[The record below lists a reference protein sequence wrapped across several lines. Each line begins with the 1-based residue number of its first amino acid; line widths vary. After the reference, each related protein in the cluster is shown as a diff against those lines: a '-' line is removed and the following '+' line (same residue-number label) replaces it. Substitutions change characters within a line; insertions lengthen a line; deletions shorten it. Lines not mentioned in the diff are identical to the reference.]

1 MKNKTVKGYIVHT
14 PAQKVK
20 GWLAFIMLFVCGI
33 MVGIGLNENKPVKK
47 NLEQWS
53 SYKCG
58 ELQNEMTSP
67 SATAEKIKELRK
79 LYAEYCAREQKPAVE
94 EKKEDTSSK
103 ATCEVIEEMQLRYL
117 NDETSADPADHRDN
131 IKVYETLF
139 QYGCEQN
146 KQKYRDAIS
155 REMQIIESMTG
166 ESANKSSCEVI
177 EASVLSQLPDAWND
191 ADNRIERAKIYANLS
206 ERGCPENS
214 KKYVELAKQE
224 LAVARAL
231 EDDKFDEEETIEV
244 VETYK
249 RLNMQAM
256 AEEVFETA
264 KKLTN
269 PAIDFI
275 LQVEKIINEH

>member
-1 MKNKTVKGYIVHT
+1 MANKLKQGYIVHT
-14 PAQKVK
+14 RGQKIK

-33 MVGIGLNENKPVKK
+33 MVGVGLNQHKPSKQNV
-47 NLEQWS
+47 EQWS

-103 ATCEVIEEMQLRYL
+103 ETCEVIEEMQLRYL
-117 NDETSADPADHRDN
+117 YDETSADPADHRHN

-139 QYGCEQN
+139 QYGCEPN
-146 KQKYRDAIS
+146 KPKYRGAIS

-177 EASVLSQLPDAWND
+177 EASVLSQLPYADNN

-206 ERGCPENS
+206 ERGCPGNS
-214 KKYVELAKQE
+214 QKYVELAKQE
-224 LAVARAL
+224 LAIARAL
-231 EDDKFDEEETIEV
+231 QDDDFSEEDTIEV

-256 AEEVFETA
+256 AEEFFETA

-275 LQVEKIINEH
+275 LEVEKIINEH

>member
-1 MKNKTVKGYIVHT
+1 MANKLKQGYIVHT
-14 PAQKVK
+14 RGQKIK
-20 GWLAFIMLFVCGI
+20 GWLAFIVLFVCGI
-33 MVGIGLNENKPVKK
+33 MVGVGLNENKPVKK

-53 SYKCG
+53 DTSCS
-58 ELQNEMTSP
+58 ELRYQMTRP
-67 SATAEKIKELRK
+67 ETAAEKIKELRR

-103 ATCEVIEEMQLRYL
+103 ETCEVIEEMQLRYL
-117 NDETSADPADHRDN
+117 VNETSADPADHRHN

-139 QYGCEQN
+139 QYGCEPN
-146 KQKYRDAIS
+146 KPKYRQAIA

-177 EASVLSQLPDAWND
+177 EASVLSQLPSAWND

-206 ERGCPENS
+206 ERGCPGNS
-214 KKYVELAKQE
+214 QKYVELAKQE
-224 LAVARAL
+224 LAIARAL

-275 LQVEKIINEH
+275 LEVEKIINEH

>member
-20 GWLAFIMLFVCGI
+20 GWIALGVLFVCGI

-103 ATCEVIEEMQLRYL
+103 ETCEVIEEMQLRYL
-117 NDETSADPADHRDN
+117 NDETSGDLAAHRDN

-177 EASVLSQLPDAWND
+177 EASVLSQLPAAWND
-191 ADNRIERAKIYANLS
+191 ADSRIERAKIYANLS

-214 KKYVELAKQE
+214 KKYVELASQE
-224 LAVARAL
+224 LAIARAL
-231 EDDKFDEEETIEV
+231 EDDKFDEGETIEV

>member
-58 ELQNEMTSP
+58 ELQNEMTSS

-103 ATCEVIEEMQLRYL
+103 ETCEVIEEMQLRYL
-117 NDETSADPADHRDN
+117 NDETSANPADHRDN

>member
-20 GWLAFIMLFVCGI
+20 GWLAFIVLFVCGI

-47 NLEQWS
+47 NIEQWS
-53 SYKCG
+53 DYKCG
-58 ELQNEMTSP
+58 ELRNEMTSS

-103 ATCEVIEEMQLRYL
+103 ETCEVIEEMQLRYL
-117 NDETSADPADHRDN
+117 NDETIAEPAAHRHN

-177 EASVLSQLPDAWND
+177 ETSVLSQLPDAWND
-191 ADNRIERAKIYANLS
+191 ADNRIARAKIYANLS

-214 KKYVELAKQE
+214 KKYVELASQE
-224 LAVARAL
+224 LAIARAL
-231 EDDKFDEEETIEV
+231 EDDKFDEGETIEV

>member
-1 MKNKTVKGYIVHT
+1 MKNKAVKGYIVHT
-14 PAQKVK
+14 RSQKIF
-20 GWLAFIMLFVCGI
+20 GWMAFAFLFVCGI
-33 MVGIGLNENKPVKK
+33 MVGVGLNSNQIK
-47 NLEQWS
+47 NTKNWGHIE
-53 SYKCG
+53 CNR
-58 ELQNEMTSP
+58 LQSEMLNRDS
-67 SATAEKIKELRK
+67 TAEKVKELRR
-79 LYAEYCAREQKPAVE
+79 LYAEYCAEEQKPVVAQ
-94 EKKEDTSSK
+94 KKEDTSSK
-103 ATCEVIEEMQLRYL
+103 ETCEVIEEMQLRYL
-117 NDETSADPADHRDN
+117 NDETSAEPADHRYN

-177 EASVLSQLPDAWND
+177 EASVLSQLPY
-191 ADNRIERAKIYANLS
+191 ADNYADSRIERAKIYANLS
-206 ERGCPENS
+206 ERGCPGNS
-214 KKYVELAKQE
+214 EKYVELAKQE
-224 LAVARAL
+224 LAIARAL
-231 EDDKFDEEETIEV
+231 RDDEFSEEDTIEV